1 VITVPVT
8 VVIKDKT
15 PSISSKFKVKCVD
28 SNIEIPTLVLA
39 KIAEEIEVT
48 VKAKFDLMKS

>member
-1 VITVPVT
+1 
-8 VVIKDKT
+8 
-15 PSISSKFKVKCVD
+15 VD
-28 SNIEIPTLVLA
+28 YNIEIPTLVLA

>member
-1 VITVPVT
+1 

-28 SNIEIPTLVLA
+28 YNIEIPKLVFA

-48 VKAKFDLMKS
+48 VKAKFELMKS